1 LSGPAARFPSCTSG
15 DASFPNFPI
24 RNPQVRE
31 LLLSRYRVVYEILGD
46 RIAIVRVIHAS
57 RDFVRTWHGK
67 HSAE

>member
-1 LSGPAARFPSCTSG
+1 
-15 DASFPNFPI
+15 
-24 RNPQVRE
+24 VRE